1 MQGESEKKIH
11 HLGALFGHVLGLS
24 SSEADL
30 GPSALVARLVR
41 SSPTRVR
48 REPRSTSRIRRKA
61 VVSWISLRARPPVD
75 IFGERKLKEGRGSHG
90 FQALTG
96 ELSDDEEGAKPV
108 REPGKR
114 QNLWD

>member
-24 SSEADL
+24 SSEADKGAL
-30 GPSALVARLVR
+30 CARRTTRQVIPDSSEERTEEHLENSEESGRFLDLLEGAAPSGHFW
-41 SSPTRVR
+41 
-48 REPRSTSRIRRKA
+48 RKE
-61 VVSWISLRARPPVD
+61 S
-75 IFGERKLKEGRGSHG
+75 KEGRGSHG